1 MNYAERNQAGLQ
13 AVKVLLI
20 HLLEFRIDC
29 RNSLYS
35 TSSSGHSKLDA
46 IYDKTHELLK
56 MAEEYTENKD
66 A

>member
-1 MNYAERNQAGLQ
+1 MNRDSAAIQ

-29 RNSLYS
+29 RNSLYK
-35 TSSSGHSKLDA
+35 TSSSGYSKLDA
-46 IYDKTHELLK
+46 IYDKTHELIK
-56 MAEEYTENKD
+56 MIEEYTENRD